1 MGVSMGIKRLKWGLL
16 LSPIPL
22 FLILLSTQLWPV
34 DAIPLANFTLSGF
47 PYLFYLLPAG
57 GLLLIIL
64 ESLKERSTASL
75 LQEKRKPLVRII
87 ASSIGIAGVAALFL
101 RLLIELSSQGN
112 APSPA
117 LLYFGLAVLA
127 LAFFTRIAGSIAAT
141 AERKGRDWTS
151 FFILSAFFPVVMWIV
166 VSVMATDQTTRASG
180 NKICPECA
188 EPVKLEARLCKHC
201 GSKLPVA
208 S

>member
-1 MGVSMGIKRLKWGLL
+1 MGIKRLKWGLL
-16 LSPIPL
+16 LSPIL
-22 FLILLSTQLWPV
+22 LTLITFSTSLWPV
-34 DAIPLANFTLSGF
+34 EVITLANFTLSVV
-47 PYLFYLLPAG
+47 PYLLYLLPLG
-57 GLLLIIL
+57 GLLISISEAL
-64 ESLKERSTASL
+64 RQRTAATL
-75 LQEKRKPLVRII
+75 LQEKRKYLVRII
-87 ASSIGIAGVAALFL
+87 ASTIGIAGLAFLFVNV
-101 RLLIELSSQGN
+101 LIPFSPQGDN
-112 APSPA
+112 PYPA
-117 LLYFGLAVLA
+117 MFYFGVAVLA
-127 LAFFTRIAGSIAAT
+127 LAVFTRIAGSIAAT

-166 VSVMATDQTTRASG
+166 VSVMTTDQTTKASG